1 MTEGLRREGM
11 NILRSYSNWRRYRR
25 TVNALSDLS
34 TYELNDLGINRG
46 DIDSIARRYSRK
58 SC

>member
-1 MTEGLRREGM
+1 M

-25 TVNALSDLS
+25 TVNALRHLS

-46 DIDSIARRYSRK
+46 DIDSIARQCSRR
-58 SC
+58 SR